1 MQHKNFFTLKKD
13 NFIYGMHPVLE
24 ALHAEREIEKIIVST
39 SLRGQ
44 YIGEVRSLCEKK
56 QVPLQYVPNEWFNK
70 ITKAN
75 HQGIIGYL
83 SVIEYQ
89 PVEHILPMIYDR
101 GETPF
106 LLILDRITDVRN
118 FGAIART
125 ATCAGVHAIIVPS
138 RGHAL
143 INSDAVKT
151 SAGALNAIPVCR
163 EENLKETITFLKN
176 SGLLIVAATEKAKN
190 SYTAVEMSGPAA
202 LIVGSEEDGISPAY
216 LEMCD
221 IKVRI
226 PVFGEIGS
234 LNVSVATGIVLYE
247 MVRQRQL

>member
-1 MQHKNFFTLKKD
+1 
-13 NFIYGMHPVLE
+13 MHPVME
-24 ALHAEREIEKIIVST
+24 ALHAEREVEKIVVAT

-44 YIGEVRSLCEKK
+44 SVSALRSLCEKR

-70 ITKAN
+70 MPSVN
-75 HQGIIGYL
+75 HQGVIGYL

-89 PVEHILPMIYDR
+89 PVEQILPMIYDK

-125 ATCAGVHAIIVPS
+125 ATCAGVHAIVVPS

-151 SAGALNAIPVCR
+151 SAGALNIIPICR

-190 SYTAVEMSGPAA
+190 NYTDVAMTGPIA
-202 LIVGSEEDGISPAY
+202 LIMGSEEDGISPAY

-221 IKVRI
+221 VKVRI
-226 PVFGEIGS
+226 PLFGEIGS
-234 LNVSVATGIVLYE
+234 LNVSVATGVVLYE
-247 MVRQRQL
+247 IVRQRAEV

>member
-1 MQHKNFFTLKKD
+1 M
-13 NFIYGMHPVLE
+13 E
-24 ALHAEREIEKIIVST
+24 ALHAEREIEKIVVST

-44 YIGEVRSLCEKK
+44 FASELRSLCEKK

-70 ITKAN
+70 MPRVN

-83 SVIEYQ
+83 SVIEYNPIEQ
-89 PVEHILPMIYDR
+89 ILPMIYDK
-101 GETPF
+101 GEDPF

-125 ATCAGVHAIIVPS
+125 AECAGVHAIIVPS

-151 SAGALNAIPVCR
+151 SAGALNTIPVCR
-163 EENLKETITFLKN
+163 EENLKDTINFLKN

-190 SYTAVEMSGPAA
+190 DYTAVEMSGPVA
-202 LIVGSEEDGISPAY
+202 LIMGSEEDGVSPAY

-221 IKVRI
+221 VKVRI
-226 PVFGEIGS
+226 PLYGEISS
-234 LNVSVATGIVLYE
+234 LNVSVATGVVLYE
-247 MVRQRQL
+247 MVRQRREIKN

>member
-1 MQHKNFFTLKKD
+1 MKKD
-13 NFIYGMHPVLE
+13 NFIYGMHPILE
-24 ALHAEREIEKIIVST
+24 ALHSEREIEKIVVST

-44 YIGEVRSLCEKK
+44 SVGELRSLCEKK

-70 ITKAN
+70 MPRVN

-89 PVEHILPMIYDR
+89 PVEQILPMIYDK

-125 ATCAGVHAIIVPS
+125 AECAGIHAIIVPS

-151 SAGALNAIPVCR
+151 SAGALNTIPVCR
-163 EENLKETITFLKN
+163 EDNLKDTITYLKN
-176 SGLLIVAATEKAKN
+176 SGLLIVAATEKAK
-190 SYTAVEMSGPAA
+190 SDYTDVEMTGPVA
-202 LIVGSEEDGISPAY
+202 LIMGSEEDGISPAY

-221 IKVRI
+221 VKIRI
-226 PVFGEIGS
+226 PLYGEIAS
-234 LNVSVATGIVLYE
+234 LNVSVATGVVLYE
-247 MVRQRQL
+247 IIRQRKDII

>member
-1 MQHKNFFTLKKD
+1 
-13 NFIYGMHPVLE
+13 MHPVLE

-44 YIGEVRSLCEKK
+44 YVGEVRSLCEKK

-70 ITKAN
+70 IPRVN

-89 PVEHILPMIYDR
+89 PIEQILPMVYDR

-106 LLILDRITDVRN
+106 LLILDRVTDVRN

-151 SAGALNAIPVCR
+151 SAGALNIIPICR
-163 EENLKETITFLKN
+163 EENLKNTITFLKN
-176 SGLLIVAATEKAKN
+176 SGLQIVAATEKAKN
-190 SYTAVEMSGPAA
+190 DYTAVETTGPIA
-202 LIVGSEEDGISPAY
+202 LIMGSEEDGISPAY

-221 IKVRI
+221 TMVRI
-226 PVFGEIGS
+226 PLYGEISS
-234 LNVSVATGIVLYE
+234 LNVSVATGIILYE
-247 MVRQRQL
+247 MVRQRQNK

>member
-1 MQHKNFFTLKKD
+1 
-13 NFIYGMHPVLE
+13 MHPVLE
-24 ALHAEREIEKIIVST
+24 ALYAEREIEKIIVST

-44 YIGEVRSLCEKK
+44 YMGEVRALCEKN
-56 QVPLQYVPNEWFNK
+56 QVPLQYGPNEWFNK
-70 ITKAN
+70 IPKVN

-89 PVEHILPMIYDR
+89 PIEQILPMIYDK

-151 SAGALNAIPVCR
+151 SAGALNIIPICR

-190 SYTAVEMSGPAA
+190 DYNTVEMTGPVA
-202 LIVGSEEDGISPAY
+202 LIMGSEEDGISSAY

-221 IKVRI
+221 VKVRI
-226 PVFGEIGS
+226 PLYGEIAS

-247 MVRQRQL
+247 MVRQRNSD

>member
-1 MQHKNFFTLKKD
+1 
-13 NFIYGMHPVLE
+13 MHPVLE
-24 ALHAEREIEKIIVST
+24 ALYSEREIEKIVVAT

-44 YIGEVRSLCEKK
+44 SVGELRSLCEKR

-70 ITKAN
+70 VPRVN

-89 PVEHILPMIYDR
+89 PVEQILPMIYDK

-125 ATCAGVHAIIVPS
+125 AECAGVHAIIVPS

-151 SAGALNAIPVCR
+151 SAGALNTIPVCR
-163 EENLKETITFLKN
+163 EENLKDTITFLKN
-176 SGLLIVAATEKAKN
+176 SGLLIVGATEKAKN
-190 SYTAVEMSGPAA
+190 NYTDVEMTGPAA
-202 LIVGSEEDGISPAY
+202 LIMGSEEDGISPAY

-221 IKVRI
+221 VKVRI
-226 PVFGEIGS
+226 PLYGEIGS
-234 LNVSVATGIVLYE
+234 LNVAVATGVVLYE
-247 MVRQRQL
+247 MVRQRLP

>member
-1 MQHKNFFTLKKD
+1 
-13 NFIYGMHPVLE
+13 
-24 ALHAEREIEKIIVST
+24 
-39 SLRGQ
+39 
-44 YIGEVRSLCEKK
+44 
-56 QVPLQYVPNEWFNK
+56 
-70 ITKAN
+70 
-75 HQGIIGYL
+75 
-83 SVIEYQ
+83 
-89 PVEHILPMIYDR
+89 MIYDK

-138 RGHAL
+138 RRHAL

-176 SGLLIVAATEKAKN
+176 SGLLIVAATEKAKHD
-190 SYTAVEMSGPAA
+190 YTAVEMSGPVA
-202 LIVGSEEDGISPAY
+202 LIMGSEEDGISPAY

-221 IKVRI
+221 IKIRI
-226 PVFGEIGS
+226 PLYGEIAS
-234 LNVSVATGIVLYE
+234 LNVSVATGIILYE
-247 MVRQRQL
+247 IVRQRFGT

>member
-1 MQHKNFFTLKKD
+1 MKKE

-24 ALHAEREIEKIIVST
+24 ALHAEREIEKIIVSN

-44 YIGEVRSLCEKK
+44 SMGELRALCEKN
-56 QVPLQYVPNEWFNK
+56 QTPLQYVPNEWFNK
-70 ITKAN
+70 LPRVN
-75 HQGIIGYL
+75 HQGVIGYL

-89 PVEHILPMIYDR
+89 PVEQILPMIYDS

-125 ATCAGVHAIIVPS
+125 AKCAGVHAIIVPS

-151 SAGALNAIPVCR
+151 SAGALNTIPVCR
-163 EENLKETITFLKN
+163 EENLKDTITFLKN
-176 SGLLIVAATEKAKN
+176 SGLRIVAATEKAEN
-190 SYTAVEMSGPAA
+190 DYTAIEMTGPIA
-202 LIVGSEEDGISPAY
+202 LIMGSEEDGISPAY
-216 LEMCD
+216 LKMCD
-221 IKVRI
+221 TTVRI
-226 PVFGEIGS
+226 PIYGEIGS
-234 LNVSVATGIVLYE
+234 LNVSVATGVVLFE
-247 MVRQRQL
+247 IVRQRGVSSEI

>member
-1 MQHKNFFTLKKD
+1 MKKD
-13 NFIYGMHPVLE
+13 SFILYGMHPVLE

-44 YIGEVRSLCEKK
+44 SVGEVRSLCEKN
-56 QVPLQYVPNEWFNK
+56 QIPLQYVPNEWFNK
-70 ITKAN
+70 IPKVN

-89 PVEHILPMIYDR
+89 PIEHILPMIYDR

-151 SAGALNAIPVCR
+151 SAGALNIIPVCR
-163 EENLKETITFLKN
+163 EENLKDTITFLKN

-190 SYTAVEMSGPAA
+190 NYTDVEMTGPVA
-202 LIVGSEEDGISPAY
+202 LIMGSEEDGISSAY

-221 IKVRI
+221 VKVRI
-226 PVFGEIGS
+226 PLYGEIAS
-234 LNVSVATGIVLYE
+234 LNVSVATGVVLYE
-247 MVRQRQL
+247 MVRQRMK

>member
-1 MQHKNFFTLKKD
+1 MKKD
-13 NFIYGMHPVLE
+13 NFIYGMHPILE
-24 ALHAEREIEKIIVST
+24 ALHSEREIEKIVVST

-44 YIGEVRSLCEKK
+44 SVGELRSLCEKK

-70 ITKAN
+70 MPRVN

-89 PVEHILPMIYDR
+89 PVEQILPMIYDK

-125 ATCAGVHAIIVPS
+125 AECAGIHAIIVPS

-151 SAGALNAIPVCR
+151 SAGALNTIPVCR
-163 EENLKETITFLKN
+163 EDNLKDTITYLKN
-176 SGLLIVAATEKAKN
+176 SGLLIVAATEKAK
-190 SYTAVEMSGPAA
+190 SDYTDVEMTGPVA
-202 LIVGSEEDGISPAY
+202 LIMGSEEDGISPAY

-221 IKVRI
+221 VKIRI
-226 PVFGEIGS
+226 PLYGEIAS
-234 LNVSVATGIVLYE
+234 LNVSVATGVVLYE
-247 MVRQRQL
+247 IIRQRKNII